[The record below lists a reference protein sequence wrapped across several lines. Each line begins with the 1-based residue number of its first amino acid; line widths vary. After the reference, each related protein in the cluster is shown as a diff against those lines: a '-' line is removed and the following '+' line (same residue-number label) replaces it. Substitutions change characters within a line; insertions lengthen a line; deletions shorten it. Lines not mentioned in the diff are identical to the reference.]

1 MQSGASLCD
10 WSESDLLCTVSP
22 PPEDPKF
29 TILVALLTVTLSLPI
44 VMIIQYVLET
54 YASHSPASQGFEDDV
69 KVKREE
75 AGKVEEGKVEE
86 SETLDALALLLRA
99 GGQSDFG
106 EIIKNGVLKNST
118 SNAFSPSEVAQY
130 AYAGK
135 LLDTP
140 MMRC

>member
-1 MQSGASLCD
+1 M
-10 WSESDLLCTVSP
+10 
-22 PPEDPKF
+22 
-29 TILVALLTVTLSLPI
+29 
-44 VMIIQYVLET
+44 MIIQYVLET
-54 YASHSPASQGFEDDV
+54 YASHSPVSQGFEDDV

-75 AGKVEEGKVEE
+75 AGKVEESK
-86 SETLDALALLLRA
+86 TLDALALLLRA